1 MADITNKEFRDSL
14 LVPLKE
20 VQKFSHDE
28 AKPHMQKI
36 EKWFEEIVPNIK
48 TLNDNVAAILTE
60 LKTQSSKSGS
70 SGGDPNAPKDK
81 PTVMD
86 KANTAANKIPGLD
99 DATVAKAGQHAGEQA
114 AKGFGKALKTGSAL
128 AGIFEFFVSIGNH
141 FNPLDQLW
149 KGLLKDEWD
158 YQLGMREIAFQT
170 QGITGD
176 MKDLQN
182 EFKALNNSVSQTGQ
196 SLTKFQ
202 KQWMNN
208 LQKGI
213 GTTRQELMN
222 VTKTQMNLSTMIGD
236 KDNAIAETFRDWHV
250 SMGMTNIQLAEVSRG
265 IQETAR
271 SSGLTGKALT
281 DVVNKTGEFVKRM
294 RDAGTLTAGAT
305 KQVTELLAQAQK
317 LGATQTVDK
326 ILKATTDSYDL
337 LFSTDQKTQ
346 SFLYQAAARQGK
358 TMDLLNGTLTSSR
371 EGTKAIAKGMEQTV
385 LSITGGKSM
394 EDIKKMNPAQMAALN
409 RTLQSAFGISVGE
422 YMKTHEA
429 MVNSSKSF
437 GEKIEDINIK
447 LKDQNTTEK
456 EKQKL
461 LADRGKLIEN
471 EGLSFM
477 TKFSEEAG
485 KVGTSLEESANSAL
499 KAMGKEGEENIRG
512 LAKEMNMA
520 VGPTISGLDAMRVSA
535 AATAKSLKAAG
546 GKDFTA
552 AIEKAIGSGDMKA
565 MKSIMEEM
573 NEEQQKQGVKAAK
586 GVDPTLKIQQ
596 KVDEIEGDL
605 RTWLRPIQP
614 LLVSMLAYGGLTIGI
629 LGQMAT
635 LGKGL
640 SKGISSLGSF
650 FFKPKPAAFIAKE
663 TEIAAKVEAKVA
675 QTVMGAGSKAAGS
688 AAGSAASNAAG
699 GMGGKA
705 AGSMFKMPEFNWG
718 NMKSAGLN
726 MLKGAAAMAVF
737 VVGVVALMA
746 VLMFA
751 AKQILGLA
759 GITPMEAIKLAL
771 TIAAII
777 GAAGLIAVEVLI
789 AAAALEALGLAAPE
803 MLAAAPE
810 IALGAVALLAMTF
823 VMVLLAAAIIGMAMA
838 LSALGFDLKAAAMA
852 AVSLAAILGA
862 AALIS
867 IEILAATVAFAVLG
881 ALATLGL
888 VFAALAALGVVAL
901 LVLLPVMIGLA
912 AVIIK
917 FGEYFAAIAP
927 DPAAAA
933 QAALVLAEVLG
944 AAALI
949 ALAVVAG
956 ASVLGVLGAM
966 CLVAWVMAAVAALGT
981 VALMVLLPVM
991 VGLAAVIIKFA
1002 EMFAAIAPDPAAGV
1016 AAANTLASVLGSA
1029 AYIAATIVGMSWVM
1043 GALGAMSL
1051 ITWIMIPFM
1060 VAGGLALLALSVPLL
1075 ALSATIVGMAEAF
1088 TAVCDPKKASVTA
1101 EGLASVFKSAAAIA
1115 DSIDKQKDLFLK
1127 YTPGWWSSQKKLV
1140 DNIWAGGD
1148 ALMDLADPVLY
1159 FSGAVVRMASGFV
1172 KLVNPKKA
1180 AIAAEGLA
1188 SIMKSGADIAASI
1201 DKQKDLFLKYN
1212 LWDAIKLIP
1221 KIWSGGMALE
1231 LLSAPVLRFTK
1242 AIVQMAVAF
1251 THTASGGI
1259 RPSQAAA
1266 AAEGLARIM
1275 QAGVDIAKAIEQ
1287 EKDLFLKYNL
1297 WDAVK
1302 LIPKIWAGATAL
1314 KLLADPVSRY
1324 AVEIAKM
1331 AVKFTHTASGGV
1343 RPNQAAAAAEGLARI
1358 MQSGVKIAE
1367 AIDQEKEF
1375 FLKYT
1380 PGFWNGDVRTLIP
1393 NMQAG
1398 ADALLDMAEPIVG
1411 YVKSIGEFAVRILS
1425 VVEPGDITKAL
1436 AVLRNVGKFSKAI
1449 EGAIQNMQNSL
1460 GRRVMISL
1468 GGIMTSI
1475 FGSVVDFFPKSSE
1488 IEEALKVMTT
1498 TVAALANLSKMIDEM
1513 QTISDKLRGKKLEGS
1528 FGNNVRQMIFEAS
1541 YVKSALKAADD
1552 ADSLTDS
1559 FVDRTKDRSKKIT
1572 SNIYDSSTEQAGAS
1586 LKASEKAKADVSR
1599 DVNKAAANTASWTAK
1614 LGQSI
1619 MGMASSVVNAP
1630 MNFVK
1635 WLTGTGE
1642 EKETKTKTAR
1652 TTNAVSATTAPATP
1666 VAQTA
1671 PSIPNV
1677 ERVKRD
1683 NASVQAGTK
1692 TAQGSGVGK
1701 LENLN
1706 SEQIALLKRVADGI
1720 DALVAS
1726 FQLDNS
1732 LPQNGMGS
1740 GGGTYDESLPSLGMT
1755 ESPTWAN
1762 GAFEQHPATGILTRN
1777 S

>member
-675 QTVMGAGSKAAGS
+675 QTVMGAGSKDAGS